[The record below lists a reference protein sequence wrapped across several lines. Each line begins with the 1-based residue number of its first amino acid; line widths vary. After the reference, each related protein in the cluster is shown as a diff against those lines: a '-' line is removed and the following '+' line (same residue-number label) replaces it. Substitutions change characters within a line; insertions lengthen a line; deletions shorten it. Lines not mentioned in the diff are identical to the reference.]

1 MIQLFF
7 QQNGETK
14 FVEISPAT
22 DERLRSYRW
31 NNRVTVQQVT
41 DQVRNQYGAVSEEL
55 IVRYLDSKA
64 SPR

>member
-7 QQNGETK
+7 RQNGETK
-14 FVEISPAT
+14 FVEILPAT
-22 DERLRSYRW
+22 DERLRSYRQS
-31 NNRVTVQQVT
+31 NRVTVQQVA

-55 IVRYLDSKA
+55 IIRYLDSMA